1 MGIIEVGAIQATTMK
16 IPRLDFELSAGC
28 DHRCAHCYN
37 VWNAEDGDPQA
48 GYSPGR
54 PLSTDA
60 LLVLMTK
67 AVKQS
72 GCTHLTLTGGEPLLH
87 RDAMAVIEHATQ
99 LVPSVNL
106 ITNGSHVDAERAEAL
121 ARFGLKSAQLT
132 LLSPEREQHDELKG
146 AVCFDDTVR
155 AAFHLQR
162 AGVAVQIC
170 FVAMAANA
178 DRFQEVLELCAVLG
192 LKNVSYNRMSPTGG
206 AVHHIERLMPTIE
219 QVEANLRVANDLA
232 PQLGISV
239 GTAMPIPPC
248 LVRMEDYPNVRFGF
262 CSTGTQAPNIV
273 VDPVGNVRSCNL
285 ASGLLGNLVEQDWA
299 DIMANPYPRD
309 FRKQVP
315 EMCRGCAYERS
326 CNGGCK
332 ESSFATFG
340 DHTHPDPFVWLALDP
355 AARGQLPRTQE
366 A

>member
-1 MGIIEVGAIQATTMK
+1 
-16 IPRLDFELSAGC
+16 
-28 DHRCAHCYN
+28 
-37 VWNAEDGDPQA
+37 
-48 GYSPGR
+48 
-54 PLSTDA
+54 
-60 LLVLMTK
+60 
-67 AVKQS
+67 
-72 GCTHLTLTGGEPLLH
+72 
-87 RDAMAVIEHATQ
+87 MAVMWMRNAQ
-99 LVPSVNL
+99 KPS
-106 ITNGSHVDAERAEAL
+106 RA
-121 ARFGLKSAQLT
+121 GLKSAQLT

-273 VDPVGNVRSCNL
+273 VDP
-285 ASGLLGNLVEQDWA
+285 
-299 DIMANPYPRD
+299 
-309 FRKQVP
+309 
-315 EMCRGCAYERS
+315 
-326 CNGGCK
+326 
-332 ESSFATFG
+332 
-340 DHTHPDPFVWLALDP
+340 
-355 AARGQLPRTQE
+355 RGQRAQLQPRQWSAGEPGRAGLGRHHGQPLPARLPQ
-366 A
+366 AGSRDVSRLRL